1 MAQKFTA
8 DQIKRF
14 PQAHYEINVEWG
26 YLEAWL
32 ADQFSNDEVELDPDF
47 QRAHVWHPWQQSAY
61 CEFIL
66 RGGESS
72 RILYWNHPEWGAF
85 RKTGRLTLVDGKQR
99 LEAVRA
105 FLRNEVSVFGGLYL
119 RDMEPRIL
127 RKTCVDFRMR
137 IAKLP
142 TRREM
147 IEWYLMINAGGTP
160 HTGEELQRVR
170 ALLDAEP

>member
-1 MAQKFTA
+1 M
-8 DQIKRF
+8 D
-14 PQAHYEINVEWG
+14 V
-26 YLEAWL
+26 
-32 ADQFSNDEVELDPDF
+32 
-47 QRAHVWHPWQQSAY
+47 
-61 CEFIL
+61 
-66 RGGESS
+66 
-72 RILYWNHPEWGAF
+72 
-85 RKTGRLTLVDGKQR
+85 
-99 LEAVRA
+99 
-105 FLRNEVSVFGGLYL
+105 FLQVSVFGGLYL

-170 ALLDAEP
+170 ALLDAEPA